1 MINKRTKCLIA
12 LTIIIIFLF
21 TSYIIEY
28 KKWSQILGENDVF
41 YSYESALIKLR
52 QKEDDELKNIGFSI
66 EQIDEINNLSVESI
80 KNIDKYNQV
89 DKILILSG
97 LSDLDKKYQTIYMTN
112 KEQMDDKNFLENKY
126 VKVEDKN
133 AACVIAETLK
143 EYYYIYN
150 IKIKTKK
157 LYFLKQK
164 NLELFNNVSN
174 SPYFSLIILTYTDK
188 YGNKIAEFESF
199 SDFKND
205 IIDSFSINT
214 INMKTRINDYEKFVL
229 SGIEI
234 IDVRKKDEKQF
245 AEYSINKNSVSPDY
259 IHGLFIFPE

>member
-1 MINKRTKCLIA
+1 M
-12 LTIIIIFLF
+12 
-21 TSYIIEY
+21 
-28 KKWSQILGENDVF
+28 
-41 YSYESALIKLR
+41 
-52 QKEDDELKNIGFSI
+52 
-66 EQIDEINNLSVESI
+66 
-80 KNIDKYNQV
+80 
-89 DKILILSG
+89 
-97 LSDLDKKYQTIYMTN
+97 
-112 KEQMDDKNFLENKY
+112 
-126 VKVEDKN
+126 
-133 AACVIAETLK
+133 
-143 EYYYIYN
+143 
-150 IKIKTKK
+150 
-157 LYFLKQK
+157 
-164 NLELFNNVSN
+164 FNNVSN

-245 AEYSINKNSVSPDY
+245 AEYSINKNSVSTDY